1 MCKILGFDSL
11 YMANEGKVVA
21 VVSKKDADIILKAMK
36 LFLLGRNSQIIG
48 EIINTLKRKV
58 IVKTKIGGTRI
69 IEIPVSSQLPRIC

>member
-1 MCKILGFDSL
+1 MGFDSL